1 MREIFAVLN
10 VPPNLFQHKKKN
22 LSRKDVF
29 ARQRDFK
36 EIISCRCLSFTK
48 DGVGFLEAIFS
59 VGETKSLSMSA
70 ASTIHASAMQSEC
83 SKTAT
88 NLKKNALSGTLRV
101 PRSEGLLLDGNDQ
114 LTVDR
119 IE

>member
-1 MREIFAVLN
+1 
-10 VPPNLFQHKKKN
+10 
-22 LSRKDVF
+22 
-29 ARQRDFK
+29 
-36 EIISCRCLSFTK
+36 
-48 DGVGFLEAIFS
+48 
-59 VGETKSLSMSA
+59 
-70 ASTIHASAMQSEC
+70 MQSEC